1 MDKEIEDI
9 LKNLYY
15 NINSSACY
23 SGVERLLSEAR
34 KQNPNLGRDVVEEFL
49 TKQRTYTLYRDVK
62 RKGPKLKTIPCFLNT
77 DWQADLA
84 ILNRLAKENDGNVYL
99 LVCIDVLSRMIYVEP
114 VKTKSPK
121 HVINAFDRIFE
132 RTNLIPWRIATDK
145 GTEFV
150 SRPMKEYWKSKNIQ
164 NITPENPILHATMA
178 ERAIRT
184 IKDRLYKMI
193 SETNNIRWV
202 DRIQKLVNAINHSI
216 NKTTGMRPS
225 DVNYDNAKELY
236 DRLYG
241 RYLHN
246 QVIKKTK
253 FKVGDTVRIEKHKV
267 MFTKGDTKFTDEI
280 FRIDQVYPKR
290 IPIVYRLKDLKG
302 EVISGI
308 FYQNELCQA
317 SEDTSWRIEIL
328 DERVR
333 KGRKEYHVHWIGYP
347 REQDSWIAASDIV

>member
-1 MDKEIEDI
+1 MDKAIEDI

-15 NINSSACY
+15 NLDSSACY
-23 SGVERLLSEAR
+23 SGVERLMSEAR
-34 KQNPNLGRDVVEEFL
+34 KENPNITRDIVEEFL
-49 TKQRTYTLYRDVK
+49 AKQRTYTLYRDVK

-84 ILNRLAKENDGNVYL
+84 VLNRLAKENDGNNYL

-121 HVINAFDRIFE
+121 HMITSFDKIFE
-132 RTNLIPWRIATDK
+132 RTNLVPWRIATDK

-150 SRPMKEYWKSKNIQ
+150 SRPMREYWKRRDIQ

-193 SETNNIRWV
+193 SETNNTRWV
-202 DRIQKLVNAINHSI
+202 DRIQKLVSAINRSI
-216 NKTTGMRPS
+216 NKTTGMRPV
-225 DVNYDNAKELY
+225 DVNYNNAKELY
-236 DRLYG
+236 DRLY
-241 RYLHN
+241 RNYLHN
-246 QVIKKTK
+246 RVDKKTK
-253 FKVGDTVRIEKHKV
+253 FKVGDTVRIEKHKA

-280 FRIDQVYPKR
+280 FRIDKVNTKR

-302 EVISGI
+302 EPISGI
-308 FYQNELCQA
+308 FYQNELCRV

-328 DERVR
+328 DERLR
-333 KGRKEYHVHWIGYP
+333 KGHKEYFVHWIGYP
-347 REQDSWIAASDIV
+347 RDQDSWIAATDIV